1 MTTII
6 NVDMKLHQII
16 RILSLLTNH
25 FKLTLYVRSLRKLN
39 ELFVSYEITQKNTIP
54 RVLILV

>member
-6 NVDMKLHQII
+6 NVDIKLHQII

-39 ELFVSYEITQKNTIP
+39 ELFVS
-54 RVLILV
+54 L